1 LLQRLQAEWPDG
13 RGIREFIRV
22 LSLHRDYPAHLIE
35 QAVSQSLTY
44 HCAHADGV
52 KLCLDQLL
60 HPEPT
65 FSSLDLSDRPRLVA
79 IGSQAIDLTR
89 YDQLLEG
96 VPCQ

>member
-1 LLQRLQAEWPDG
+1 MERLQAKWPDG

-22 LSLHRDYPAHLIE
+22 LSLHRNHPAELIE
-35 QAVSQSLTY
+35 QAVNQALVY

-52 KLCLDQLL
+52 ELCLRQLL

-65 FSSLDLSDRPRLVA
+65 FSSLDLRDHPRLVA
-79 IGSQAIDLTR
+79 VGSQAIDLTR